1 MRRKRAKE
9 RDRTAEN
16 REKQERS
23 GKELEKRRI
32 AAPKNAACLAE

>member
-16 REKQERS
+16 REGQEKS

-32 AAPKNAACLAE
+32 AGAKNAACLAE